1 MIVVIIVVVALKTI
15 KKLRCCKKH
24 LILCCLNN
32 LGLKQVTIS
41 TPFITLIVLDY
52 GAIIQKL
59 LVKDK
64 NGNSTNVV
72 VGYDYASK
80 YLKDSVCLGASVGR
94 YAGRISK
101 GSFELDRE
109 TYNLHVNNG
118 VHLHGGKEG
127 FHKKYWTFESINYGA
142 EPYVV
147 MSYLSRHLEEGYPG
161 NLKTT
166 VTYQLR
172 GNELHITYRATTD
185 RTTVVNLTN
194 HSYFKLD
201 DSESI
206 GDHHLQLNCPDY
218 LETHENLLPTGKLL
232 PVKGTKYDF
241 LVDKPI
247 DNKRLDTS
255 FAIGLK
261 TDMAAKLSSK
271 KSGIEMEVTTNQPG
285 VVVYTPLKF
294 PAICFET
301 QNFPDAPN
309 HEHFPSSILRP
320 GEKYSNESKFKFD
333 LI

>member
-1 MIVVIIVVVALKTI
+1 
-15 KKLRCCKKH
+15 
-24 LILCCLNN
+24 
-32 LGLKQVTIS
+32 LKQVTIS

-72 VGYDYASK
+72 VGYDFATK

-94 YAGRISK
+94 YAGRISN

-109 TYNLHVNNG
+109 TYNLYVNNG

-127 FHKKYWTFESINYGA
+127 FHRKYWTFESISYGK
-142 EPYVV
+142 EPFVQL
-147 MSYLSRHLEEGYPG
+147 SYLSKHLEEGYPG
-161 NLKTT
+161 NLKVTA
-166 VTYQLR
+166 TYQLR
-172 GNELHITYRATTD
+172 DNELLISYKATTD

-201 DSESI
+201 DSMGI
-206 GDHHLQLNCPDY
+206 DKHHLQLNCPDY
-218 LETHENLLPTGKLL
+218 FETFENLLPTGKLL

-241 LVDKPI
+241 LSEKPI
-247 DNKRLDTS
+247 NNKRLDTP

-261 TDMAAKLSSK
+261 TAIAAKLSSK
-271 KSGIEMEVTTNQPG
+271 KSGIGMEVSTNQPG
-285 VVVYTPLKF
+285 VVVYTPSKF

-309 HEHFPSSILRP
+309 HEHFPNCILRP
-320 GEKYSNESKFKFD
+320 GEKYANESSFKFD

>member
-1 MIVVIIVVVALKTI
+1 M
-15 KKLRCCKKH
+15 
-24 LILCCLNN
+24 
-32 LGLKQVTIS
+32 KQVTIS

-64 NGNSTNVV
+64 NGHSTNVV
-72 VGYDYASK
+72 VGYDFASK

-109 TYNLHVNNG
+109 TYNLYENKG

-127 FHKKYWTFESINYGA
+127 FHKKYWTFEAVNYGK
-142 EPYVV
+142 EPFVTL
-147 MSYLSRHLEEGYPG
+147 SYLSGHLDEGYPG
-161 NLKTT
+161 NLKTS
-166 VTYQLR
+166 VTYRLKD
-172 GNELHITYRATTD
+172 NELHISFKASTD

-201 DSESI
+201 NEESI
-206 GDHHLQLNCPDY
+206 DSYQLQLSCPDY
-218 LETHENLLPTGKLL
+218 LETLDNLLPTGKLL

-241 LVDKPI
+241 LNEKPI
-247 DNKRLDTS
+247 GKKRLDTT
-255 FAIGLK
+255 FVIDLK
-261 TDMAAKLSSK
+261 TNVAVKLTSK
-271 KSGIEMEVTTNQPG
+271 ISGIGMEVTTNQPA

-309 HEHFPSSILRP
+309 HGHFPSSILRP
-320 GEKYSNESKFKFD
+320 GEKYANESKFKFD
-333 LI
+333 LL